1 MDNEFVVRPS
11 ACRHAE
17 EALEKIKRGLLHQLA
32 CLNESKIYG
41 SYSGSCLTTKAA
53 EVLPEICERPD
64 CPLATVV
71 AYKHIPDVYISV
83 KLLPVVY
90 HIRVLYKAHYILP
103 KSELAKFNSLCR
115 RFKAFKL
122 SYRYLLYD
130 GSFHQGYEI
139 LPL

>member
-17 EALEKIKRGLLHQLA
+17 EALEKIKRGLIHQLA

-71 AYKHIPDVYISV
+71 VYNHIPDVYISV

-90 HIRVLYKAHYILP
+90 HIF
-103 KSELAKFNSLCR
+103 ESLMKLFRYRNLFAVTHLQQLR
-115 RFKAFKL
+115 RFLEKL
-122 SYRYLLYD
+122 
-130 GSFHQGYEI
+130 
-139 LPL
+139 